1 MSKYYSIIGWHGD
14 EIVMNAEQLCERI
27 IEDSKSDYNWIASAT
42 ELVRVCKLPD
52 FPKECADVIKMA
64 IINCFANIESRENA
78 GGDRYRTD
86 PNDQEAVTFCYNSFF
101 GREEEEIIS
110 VRKYYLMEMIKTA
123 SYTRVL
129 DVHYHPGPTYKKLCD
144 DWRKSK
150 LDENISKENMNFGEL
165 IQILSNEFIQ
175 MVKEAED
182 NGAFIEDE
190 KKASEERREF
200 MSKIFDSKGRYI
212 V

>member
-129 DVHYHPGPTYKKLCD
+129 DTHYHNGPTYKKLCD
-144 DWRKSK
+144 EWRKSK
-150 LDENISKENMNFGEL
+150 LEEYIVKENIDFEEL
-165 IQILSNEFIQ
+165 IKILSNEFTQFI
-175 MVKEAED
+175 KEAED
-182 NGAFIEDE
+182 NGVFIEDD

-200 MSKIFDSKGRYI
+200 FSKMFESLKGEKI
-212 V
+212 